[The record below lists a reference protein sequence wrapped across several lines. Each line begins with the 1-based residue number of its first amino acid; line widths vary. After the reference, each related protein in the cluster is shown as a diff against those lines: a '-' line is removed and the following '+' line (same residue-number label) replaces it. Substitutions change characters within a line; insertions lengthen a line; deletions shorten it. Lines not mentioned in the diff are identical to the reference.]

1 MDLIR
6 NFKLH
11 ALALLVVAISDMIGT
26 QKFGLVV
33 LLPLLYA
40 MVLGGIISLPKLNI
54 LKNVLPNSCR
64 SPCSSWW

>member
-11 ALALLVVAISDMIGT
+11 ALALLVVAVSDLIGT

-33 LLPLLYA
+33 LTVALRYG
-40 MVLGGIISLPKLNI
+40 LGWHHQLAEIQYFE
-54 LKNVLPNSCR
+54 
-64 SPCSSWW
+64 